1 MPRLRR
7 SDPSVPGITRRRR
20 GRGWSYAG
28 PNGDP
33 IRDREVCARINALVI
48 PPAWTDV
55 WICPWP
61 NGHIQALGTDA
72 AGRRQYL
79 YHDVWRARRDAQKFD
94 RILSFA
100 ERLPDMREQIRA
112 DLATPGMT
120 RTRVLACAARL
131 LDIGFFR
138 IGGEEYAETNGSYG
152 LATIRREHTSL
163 DDDTITFDYVAKSG
177 KERHVAVGDPEVI
190 EVVLAMLWRDDDG
203 PELLAYQDEDDPGGQ
218 WIDVKSRDI
227 NAYLGHVSGLVGED
241 ESGEVTAKDFR
252 TWSATVLAAVALAV
266 SSPSAQSVTARKRA
280 ISRMYQ
286 EVAHHLGNTP
296 AVCRTSYVHPRIVDL
311 FNSGVTIVDEL
322 SEIGADADPGGLS
335 VHGAVEAAVLDML
348 QDPKARRRA
357 GAVQAR
363 RAS

>member
-33 IRDREVCARINALVI
+33 IRDPDVCARINALVI

-61 NGHIQALGTDA
+61 NGHIQAVGTDA
-72 AGRRQYL
+72 AGRRQYR
-79 YHDVWRARRDAQKFD
+79 YHDKWRTRRDAEKFD
-94 RILSFA
+94 RILNFA
-100 ERLPDMREQIRA
+100 ERLPAMREQIRA
-112 DLATPGMT
+112 DLALPGLT

-152 LATIRREHTSL
+152 LATIRRQHTSL
-163 DDDTITFDYVAKSG
+163 DGDTIIFDYVAKGG

-190 EVVLAMLWRDDDG
+190 EVVLALLWREDDG
-203 PELLAYQDEDDPGGQ
+203 PELLAYQNDDGQ
-218 WIDVKSRDI
+218 WVDVKSRDI
-227 NAYLGHVSGLVGED
+227 NAYLGHISGLVGED

-266 SSPSAQSVTARKRA
+266 SSPTAQSVTARKRA
-280 ISRMYQ
+280 VSRMYQ

-296 AVCRTSYVHPRIVDL
+296 AVCRASYVHPRVVDL
-311 FNSGVTIVDEL
+311 FNGGVTIVDKL
-322 SEIGADADPGGLS
+322 AEIGADADPGGLS
-335 VHGAVEAAVLDML
+335 VHGPVEAAVLDML
-348 QDPKARRRA
+348 RDPEARRSA
-357 GAVQAR
+357 AATASR

>member
-33 IRDREVCARINALVI
+33 IRDPDVCARINALVL

-79 YHDVWRARRDAQKFD
+79 YHDVWRARRDALKFE

-100 ERLPDMREQIRA
+100 ERLPAMRAQIRA
-112 DLATPGMT
+112 DLTTAGMT

-163 DDDTITFDYVAKSG
+163 EDDTITFDYVA
-177 KERHVAVGDPEVI
+177 
-190 EVVLAMLWRDDDG
+190 
-203 PELLAYQDEDDPGGQ
+203 
-218 WIDVKSRDI
+218 
-227 NAYLGHVSGLVGED
+227 
-241 ESGEVTAKDFR
+241 
-252 TWSATVLAAVALAV
+252 
-266 SSPSAQSVTARKRA
+266 
-280 ISRMYQ
+280 
-286 EVAHHLGNTP
+286 
-296 AVCRTSYVHPRIVDL
+296 
-311 FNSGVTIVDEL
+311 
-322 SEIGADADPGGLS
+322 
-335 VHGAVEAAVLDML
+335 
-348 QDPKARRRA
+348 
-357 GAVQAR
+357 
-363 RAS
+363 

>member
-33 IRDREVCARINALVI
+33 IRDAEICGRINALVI

-61 NGHIQALGTDA
+61 NGHIQAVGTDA
-72 AGRRQYL
+72 AGRRQYR
-79 YHDVWRARRDAQKFD
+79 YHDEWRVRRDAQKFD
-94 RILSFA
+94 RILGFA
-100 ERLPDMREQIRA
+100 ERLPAMRAQIRA
-112 DLATPGMT
+112 DLALPGMT

-138 IGGEEYAETNGSYG
+138 IGGEEYAETNHSYG

-163 DDDTITFDYVAKSG
+163 EGDTITFDYVAKSG

-203 PELLAYQDEDDPGGQ
+203 PELLAYQNDDGQ

-266 SSPSAQSVTARKRA
+266 SSPTAQSVTARKRA

-296 AVCRTSYVHPRIVDL
+296 AVCRASYVHPRVVDL
-311 FNSGVTIVDEL
+311 FNGGVTIVDEL
-322 SEIGADADPGGLS
+322 AELGADADLGGLS

-348 QDPKARRRA
+348 RDPKARRA
-357 GAVQAR
+357 ASVASR

>member
-1 MPRLRR
+1 
-7 SDPSVPGITRRRR
+7 VPGITRRRR

-33 IRDREVCARINALVI
+33 ISDPDVCARINALVI
-48 PPAWTDV
+48 PPAWIDV

-61 NGHIQALGTDA
+61 NGHIQAVGTDA
-72 AGRRQYL
+72 AGRRQYR
-79 YHDVWRARRDAQKFD
+79 YHDEWRTRRDAEKFD

-100 ERLPDMREQIRA
+100 ERLPAMREQIRA
-112 DLATPGMT
+112 DLALPGMT

-152 LATIRREHTSL
+152 LATIRREHTAL
-163 DDDTITFDYVAKSG
+163 DGDTITFDYVAKSG
-177 KERHVAVGDPEVI
+177 KERHVNVGDPEVI
-190 EVVLAMLWRDDDG
+190 EVVLAMLWRADEG
-203 PELLAYQDEDDPGGQ
+203 PELLAYQDGDGR

-227 NAYLGHVSGLVGED
+227 NAYLGHVSGLVGESD
-241 ESGEVTAKDFR
+241 SGEVTAKDFR

-266 SSPSAQSVTARKRA
+266 SSSTAHSLTARKRA

-286 EVAHHLGNTP
+286 EVSHHLGNTP
-296 AVCRTSYVHPRIVDL
+296 AVCRASYVHPGVVDL

-322 SEIGADADPGGLS
+322 AGIGADAELGGLS

-348 QDPKARRRA
+348 RDPKARRRA
-357 GAVQAR
+357 ASAATR